1 MSDNTNELLGKF
13 DGDIKAY
20 TAEPAPPKKQ
30 RKQRSIYGDQLL
42 CLAALTGLSIWQS
55 GLRALIICLCSVTV
69 CVLSDMLF
77 CRMSKKTYNPRDL
90 STITTGLCIALMMPA
105 SVSYGIVIGGA
116 LLALSVKHIFG
127 GKDNYIFNP
136 TCVAIAFLIICYPG
150 EMLSYPAAG
159 TKPELW
165 GDMTIPLMSGTES
178 YLIKLG
184 TAPSLSL
191 LDMILG
197 NTAGPMGTTHFLV
210 MIVCAVC
217 LLCRRSMS
225 ALITLFGIGSYCA
238 LSVLFPV
245 PVSVTAG
252 EMLLLEL
259 SGGYLLFGFIFLVSD
274 PQTTPNSIAGRISYG
289 ILIGIV
295 GCLFRHFGKVEGSF
309 IFVLLIAN
317 ALSVRLDDLCAY
329 AARKLKNAAEYLGR
343 NMGRYEKLRNDAENN
358 GGRKLTDTMEI
369 IVPPT
374 NYYMPPIDNKVT
386 KINRKKTN
394 IITRYAEKLRLKRKK
409 EELIR
414 RKQMKESE
422 SNYISAMRGM
432 QRKSSP
438 VSEKTAEPKSAVF
451 RIIKQPLKRS
461 LQKSNKQG
469 GKNT

>member
-1 MSDNTNELLGKF
+1 
-13 DGDIKAY
+13 
-20 TAEPAPPKKQ
+20 
-30 RKQRSIYGDQLL
+30 
-42 CLAALTGLSIWQS
+42 
-55 GLRALIICLCSVTV
+55 
-69 CVLSDMLF
+69 
-77 CRMSKKTYNPRDL
+77 
-90 STITTGLCIALMMPA
+90 
-105 SVSYGIVIGGA
+105 
-116 LLALSVKHIFG
+116 
-127 GKDNYIFNP
+127 
-136 TCVAIAFLIICYPG
+136 
-150 EMLSYPAAG
+150 MLSYPAAG